1 MRLTPRKIKYMISY
15 NSLLLNIYICRRKI
29 MIQKELS
36 LSKNALNFGAM
47 VGIVMSV
54 IQLIAFSFN
63 ASESAVVSWTRAII
77 LIVAI
82 SWSVRRYKEFSE
94 GYISFG
100 QSLGFGVLIS
110 LGASLV
116 FAFVNYLYIKFLDP
130 EYLIMIMEQT
140 EIALYEAGYD
150 DEKVKMLMDMNRMMM
165 GPGIFAV
172 GLVINYTILGF
183 IASVIISFFVKNPRP
198 MFEE

>member
-1 MRLTPRKIKYMISY
+1 MILIRKDY
-15 NSLLLNIYICRRKI
+15 
-29 MIQKELS
+29 S

-54 IQLIAFSFN
+54 IQLIAFSFGV
-63 ASESAVVSWTRAII
+63 SDSGVVSWMHIII
-77 LIVAI
+77 LIMAI
-82 SWSVRRYKEFSE
+82 SWSVRKYRGSQE
-94 GYISFG
+94 GFISYS
-100 QSLGFGVLIS
+100 QALGFGVLLA

-130 EYLIMIMEQT
+130 EYMVMVLEQS

-150 DEKVKMLMDMNRMMM
+150 DEKVKLVMDMNRMMM
-165 GPGIFAV
+165 GPGMFAV
-172 GLVINYTILGF
+172 GLVFNFTIIGF
-183 IASVIISFFVKNPRP
+183 VASLIISIFVKNPKA